1 MICPACSHNN
11 LEGLDR
17 CEKCESDLMQDDV
30 PQPDTPIRWRVM
42 VDPISSLEASTIAPQ
57 TVPSGTSLEA
67 AVARMRERGIGYLLV
82 TDTEGKLVGL
92 LTEKELLRRGIL
104 SRADLDG
111 RQVDELMQV
120 KPTTLHASEPIAH
133 ALHFMALDES
143 LYLPLVD
150 DEGRPVDLLSFRRL
164 ARLFEH
170 ME

>member
-1 MICPACSHNN
+1 
-11 LEGLDR
+11 
-17 CEKCESDLMQDDV
+17 MQDDV

-82 TDTEGKLVGL
+82 TDAEGVLLGL
-92 LTEKELLRRGIL
+92 LTEKELLRRGIH
-104 SRADLDG
+104 SRADLEG
-111 RQVDELMQV
+111 HQVDDLMQA
-120 KPTTLHASEPIAH
+120 KPTTLQSSDPIAH

-143 LYLPLVD
+143 LYIPLVD
-150 DEGRPVDLLSFRRL
+150 DQGRPEDLLSFRRL

-170 ME
+170 MQ